1 MERWCERLNVK
12 SNQIKSE
19 DAEEQIAKDVKKFKC
34 VNEGPPHPPK
44 KKQPKKTQCKLKAK
58 LKNKTGKRDQIDRL
72 K

>member
-34 VNEGPPHPPK
+34 VNEGPPHK
-44 KKQPKKTQCKLKAK
+44 KKTTQ
-58 LKNKTGKRDQIDRL
+58 KNQKNQ
-72 K
+72 

>member
-1 MERWCERLNVK
+1 MR
-12 SNQIKSE
+12 
-19 DAEEQIAKDVKKFKC
+19 D
-34 VNEGPPHPPK
+34 PPPQK

>member
-34 VNEGPPHPPK
+34 VNEGPPPQK
-44 KKQPKKTQCKLKAK
+44 KTNPKKTMKVKSEA
-58 LKNKTGKRDQIDRL
+58 
-72 K
+72 

>member
-34 VNEGPPHPPK
+34 VNEGPPPQKKNNPK
-44 KKQPKKTQCKLKAK
+44 KPQCKLKAK

>member
-34 VNEGPPHPPK
+34 VNEGPPPPPK
-44 KKQPKKTQCKLKAK
+44 EKNNPKKP
-58 LKNKTGKRDQIDRL
+58 NVS
-72 K
+72 